1 LVAAL
6 TTSATTKRHT
16 RFCSDRWYHPG
27 RFNNGRIRGETF
39 DVVTNSKGQTVVSDI
54 TSLAEEQT
62 RSCLL
67 TRCITKDVF
76 PYYKFILLDSEL
88 DYGGRLQKR
97 ICGKLSVARDQ
108 QSSYWEMNREKV
120 RMKLTRKR
128 NNVTEAIR
136 KKMTGK

>member
-1 LVAAL
+1 VP
-6 TTSATTKRHT
+6 KR
-16 RFCSDRWYHPG
+16 
-27 RFNNGRIRGETF
+27 F
-39 DVVTNSKGQTVVSDI
+39 DVATNSRGQTVVSDV
-54 TSLAEEQT
+54 TSLAEEQA

-97 ICGKLSVARDQ
+97 ICGKLSVTHDRA
-108 QSSYWEMNREKV
+108 SYWEMNREKV

-136 KKMTGK
+136 KKMTGT

>member
-1 LVAAL
+1 VP
-6 TTSATTKRHT
+6 KR
-16 RFCSDRWYHPG
+16 
-27 RFNNGRIRGETF
+27 F
-39 DVVTNSKGQTVVSDI
+39 DVATNSRGQTVVSDI
-54 TSLAEEQT
+54 TSLAEEQA

-97 ICGKLSVARDQ
+97 ICGKLSVTHDRA
-108 QSSYWEMNREKV
+108 SYWEMNREKV

-136 KKMTGK
+136 KKMTGT